1 MFFHREKE
9 LKEINNELE
18 GISKKI
24 LIFGKRRVGKTTL
37 IKKLMEGGEK
47 IYILWVYSRY
57 VKRKFKIIT
66 NSIK

>member
-37 IKKLMEGGEK
+37 IKKLMEGEK
-47 IYILWVYSRY
+47 KFYIL
-57 VKRKFKIIT
+57 
-66 NSIK
+66 

>member
-24 LIFGKRRVGKTTL
+24 LIFGV
-37 IKKLMEGGEK
+37 
-47 IYILWVYSRY
+47 
-57 VKRKFKIIT
+57 II
-66 NSIK
+66 